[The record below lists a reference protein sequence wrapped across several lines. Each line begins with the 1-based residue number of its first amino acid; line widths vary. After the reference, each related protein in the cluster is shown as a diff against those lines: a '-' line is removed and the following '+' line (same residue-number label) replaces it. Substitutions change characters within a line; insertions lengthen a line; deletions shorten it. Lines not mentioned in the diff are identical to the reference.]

1 MKNRLK
7 TFFSLLI
14 IAILCIISVV
24 CLTACSKK
32 QYQDFA
38 EAAAQQI
45 ISNTLKSPSSAIWNE
60 TSYIE
65 DNGQGMY
72 VVYVDVE
79 AANSFGAY
87 IRSKFF
93 VIVKDINLE
102 EKTFSYSKLFPYYEC
117 SGKND
122 TYSLDVLK
130 KLNNY
135 DGQSENTEGSGDG
148 NNPED
153 PTGPEGSNK

>member
-1 MKNRLK
+1 MRKKIILSL
-7 TFFSLLI
+7 FLVLIGISLL
-14 IAILCIISVV
+14 CI
-24 CLTACSKK
+24 TACSNNTEK

-79 AANSFGAY
+79 ATNSFGAY

-102 EKTFSYSKLFPYYEC
+102 EKTFSYSKLFPY
-117 SGKND
+117 
-122 TYSLDVLK
+122 LFF
-130 KLNNY
+130 
-135 DGQSENTEGSGDG
+135 
-148 NNPED
+148 
-153 PTGPEGSNK
+153 